1 MKVLNLLGTPPLEKF
16 RLAIELDHDA
26 MRTAANVA
34 SALARTADDIL
45 AGGLVA
51 GVIRD
56 ANGNTVGT
64 WEFS

>member
-1 MKVLNLLGTPPLEKF
+1 MKFLDLLGTPPLEKF
-16 RLAIELDHDA
+16 HLAIELDTDA
-26 MRTAANVA
+26 MQTSADIA
-34 SALARTADDIL
+34 SALTRTVDDIL
-45 AGGLVA
+45 SGGLVA

>member
-1 MKVLNLLGTPPLEKF
+1 MKFLDLLGTPPLKKF
-16 RLAIELDHDA
+16 HLAIELDIDA
-26 MRTAANVA
+26 MQSAENVA
-34 SALARTADDIL
+34 SALTRTAEDIL

>member
-1 MKVLNLLGTPPLEKF
+1 MKLLDLLGTPSLKKF
-16 RLAIELDHDA
+16 RLAIELDNDA
-26 MRTAANVA
+26 MQTAANVA

-45 AGGLVA
+45 ACGLVA

-56 ANGNTVGT
+56 ADGNTVGT

>member
-1 MKVLNLLGTPPLEKF
+1 VKFLDLLGTPPLEKF
-16 RLAIELDHDA
+16 QLAIELDNDA
-26 MRTAANVA
+26 IQTAADVA
-34 SALARTADDIL
+34 SALTRTADDIL
-45 AGGLVA
+45 AHGLVA